1 MSSNSLLGKIH
12 LFTDSVPELPARY
25 RLCAKRA
32 AASEITAAYERF
44 PSAQLFMTELDE
56 IKVKRFYHVE
66 HSKYTQFV
74 SI

>member
-1 MSSNSLLGKIH
+1 MISNSLLGKIH

-25 RLCAKRA
+25 RHSAICAKRA

-44 PSAQLFMTELDE
+44 PNAQLFITELDE

-66 HSKYTQFV
+66 HSKY
-74 SI
+74 